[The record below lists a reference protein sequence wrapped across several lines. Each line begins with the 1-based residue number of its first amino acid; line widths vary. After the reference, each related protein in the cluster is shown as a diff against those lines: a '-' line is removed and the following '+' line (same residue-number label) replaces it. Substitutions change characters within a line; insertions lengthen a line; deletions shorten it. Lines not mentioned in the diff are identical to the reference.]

1 MDKFKL
7 NTLAIILVINCII
20 IGCNDNNTVPI
31 PVSEKEKE
39 IIDDS
44 EIRFHDDFEGS
55 FVPNSSNE
63 VYDQWYKS
71 GWSAG
76 GYIKPSSEIEPREGS
91 KSVEVKLVANENGKS
106 RSEIGVNLKNSLGD
120 YWAGFSVYIPS
131 DIDMSKMVLDRDEFV
146 VVIAQWGVW
155 ENNPSLPDFAI
166 RMGRENGENK
176 FFLTYEPLPKPNLI
190 YIWDG
195 PLIQGEWVDWVVHI
209 KWAKNDSGI
218 FEVWQ
223 NEEKVFSKTDF
234 QSTDGDGSD
243 VKSKIGLYYSS
254 WGRRPRDYNEVK
266 IYFDDYTIAK
276 GEDMYDEVKPG
287 ND

>member
-1 MDKFKL
+1 M
-7 NTLAIILVINCII
+7 TIIMVIALIF
-20 IGCNDNNTVPI
+20 IGCDNNNNEPKSI
-31 PVSEKEKE
+31 LENEDNIS
-39 IIDDS
+39 DDS
-44 EIRFHDDFEGS
+44 EIKFQDNFEGDFE
-55 FVPNSSNE
+55 PHDSNL
-63 VYDQWYKS
+63 VYDQWYSS
-71 GWSAG
+71 GWNAG
-76 GYIKPSSEIEPREGS
+76 GYVKTSSDIEPREGS

-106 RSEIGVNLKNSLGD
+106 RSEIGVNLKNSLGH

-155 ENNPSLPDFAI
+155 ENNPSLPDFAV
-166 RMGRENGENK
+166 RMGRENGEDK
-176 FFLTYEPLPKPNLI
+176 FFLTYEPLPESKTL
-190 YIWDG
+190 YLWDS
-195 PLIQGEWVDWVVHI
+195 PLIQGEWVDWIVHI
-209 KWAKNDSGI
+209 KWAKNDSGV

-223 NEEKVFSKTDF
+223 NGEKVFSKTDF

-243 VKSKIGLYYSS
+243 VKSKIGMYYSS
-254 WGRRPRDYNEVK
+254 WGQRARDYDEIK